1 MNNISFDN
9 PWLLFIALPL
19 IAAVLIPFFI
29 TVRRDNANFHNVA
42 AVSLNII
49 VCLCLTLVISGM
61 TFETVI
67 TETNVYVLADV
78 SYSSEHSLD
87 KVQENVEK
95 ISKKLP
101 KNSKMGVI
109 CFGRNYQ
116 LISDLGEKTP
126 DIRTADKVDRSA
138 TDIGSALRY
147 AGNLFEPDVIKR
159 IIVIT
164 DGAETV
170 SSNNLVKVVNN
181 LQDNGVYV
189 DAVYLDDNLPDN
201 VKELQIDAVEATSS
215 TYVGK
220 TEEVNILIRANC
232 GVNADGA
239 ETRIDGYVN
248 LYRDGE
254 LEKRQPATFY
264 SGLNSVTVPLS
275 TDKAGS
281 SDYRVTVEPVNPSDD
296 YSSHNNVSYFSQSVT
311 ADKKVLFIGA
321 SDADLDAGRRVY
333 GTKDVMFV
341 SQVNQIPLSVEDL
354 YGYDEIAMSNFD
366 VRTMGGRGGV
376 FLDCIDMLVKNYG
389 KTFTT
394 FGNTFIHDTAH
405 NKDSTDAELLAKLQD
420 LLPVNIG
427 NNDQDTRLVTLI
439 LDISTSMNYSG
450 RFDIAKRAA
459 MQLLDVL
466 NKTDTVM
473 VIGFSGGAKILL
485 PPTKLTSPSAVK
497 KAINEITAEN
507 MTNIS
512 NALEIAYNN
521 MPARFYNK
529 QVIMISDGLNPVS
542 DEAAAKGWAETM
554 CKEGI
559 VFSAVGVYPP
569 EYGDKLLNA
578 MVNNPYKGK
587 DGEYQNI
594 KHESEIDIV
603 IQGIGENASEVK
615 IEGDSYEVTAQ
626 RPGDEVF
633 NNVGKI
639 GAVNGFWYN
648 SVKPAAHAVLTA
660 KYERDRLNKF
670 DVPVYAYWNGGGGN
684 GKVVSFLSDL
694 TNGWVSGWSSG
705 TEGDKFLSNIPMAT
719 LPDERIHSPFII
731 DVQGQGNSTMIYV
744 KASSN
749 IQAGADFKISVT
761 SPENVVTS
769 KSLTFSQGEYFASFA
784 TDAPGKYSVH
794 LEYSYEDIHY
804 EADSDFSV
812 SYYAEYDGFA
822 TFSKSYLYRL
832 LSENGSIL
840 ELDELE
846 VLENTDS
853 DYTSFIFDFTMP
865 LMITAAVLFVV
876 GITVRQLKWKDVTS
890 FFSGLFRRRK

>member
-1 MNNISFDN
+1 
-9 PWLLFIALPL
+9 
-19 IAAVLIPFFI
+19 
-29 TVRRDNANFHNVA
+29 
-42 AVSLNII
+42 
-49 VCLCLTLVISGM
+49 
-61 TFETVI
+61 
-67 TETNVYVLADV
+67 
-78 SYSSEHSLD
+78 
-87 KVQENVEK
+87 
-95 ISKKLP
+95 
-101 KNSKMGVI
+101 
-109 CFGRNYQ
+109 
-116 LISDLGEKTP
+116 
-126 DIRTADKVDRSA
+126 
-138 TDIGSALRY
+138 
-147 AGNLFEPDVIKR
+147 
-159 IIVIT
+159 
-164 DGAETV
+164 
-170 SSNNLVKVVNN
+170 
-181 LQDNGVYV
+181 
-189 DAVYLDDNLPDN
+189 
-201 VKELQIDAVEATSS
+201 
-215 TYVGK
+215 
-220 TEEVNILIRANC
+220 
-232 GVNADGA
+232 
-239 ETRIDGYVN
+239 
-248 LYRDGE
+248 
-254 LEKRQPATFY
+254 
-264 SGLNSVTVPLS
+264 
-275 TDKAGS
+275 
-281 SDYRVTVEPVNPSDD
+281 
-296 YSSHNNVSYFSQSVT
+296 
-311 ADKKVLFIGA
+311 
-321 SDADLDAGRRVY
+321 
-333 GTKDVMFV
+333 
-341 SQVNQIPLSVEDL
+341 
-354 YGYDEIAMSNFD
+354 
-366 VRTMGGRGGV
+366 
-376 FLDCIDMLVKNYG
+376 
-389 KTFTT
+389 
-394 FGNTFIHDTAH
+394 
-405 NKDSTDAELLAKLQD
+405 
-420 LLPVNIG
+420 
-427 NNDQDTRLVTLI
+427 
-439 LDISTSMNYSG
+439 
-450 RFDIAKRAA
+450 
-459 MQLLDVL
+459 
-466 NKTDTVM
+466 
-473 VIGFSGGAKILL
+473 
-485 PPTKLTSPSAVK
+485 
-497 KAINEITAEN
+497 
-507 MTNIS
+507 
-512 NALEIAYNN
+512 
-521 MPARFYNK
+521 
-529 QVIMISDGLNPVS
+529 
-542 DEAAAKGWAETM
+542 
-554 CKEGI
+554 
-559 VFSAVGVYPP
+559 
-569 EYGDKLLNA
+569 